1 MLIDGKT
8 ISQQFE
14 KGIWKAYRKDIPLDA
29 SDLVIGCNSVDVTLG
44 NRILRPDASLP
55 VNPLADQVHLHWDEW
70 KPTKQ
75 NEFYMLPG
83 DFVLGSVQ
91 ERFDVAEPVDIDFYE
106 QIRCAEHTSMSKGHR
121 IPFYVV
127 PVIDGRSSLARLGL
141 AVHITAGQG
150 DYGFDGQF
158 TLELVNHSKMM
169 IVLTVGMRIAQV
181 SFHTVTPG
189 IVDRRYHGA
198 YDKQHDGPLPPKLGA
213 DRF

>member
-14 KGIWKAYRKDIPLDA
+14 KGIWKAYRKDVLLKA
-29 SDLVIGCNSVDVTLG
+29 SELVIGCNSVDVTLG
-44 NRILRPDASLP
+44 SKLLRPEGYRP
-55 VNPLADQVHLHWDEW
+55 INPLRDDNLLVWEEV
-70 KPTKQ
+70 KPTER
-75 NEFYMLPG
+75 NEFFLKPG

-91 ERFDVAEPVDIDFYE
+91 ERFDVAERVDIDIAQEIPCSENTFV
-106 QIRCAEHTSMSKGHR
+106 SKLHR

-181 SFHTVTPG
+181 SFHAVTPG

-198 YDKQHDGPLPPKLGA
+198 YDKQHDGPLPPTLGA